1 VLFWAVTVIMSLGGA
16 AKALF
21 KLANAMAIAIERMA
35 PPVRMRSVL
44 SEGIIFM
51 CWLSASFYFVWFKYL
66 GGEDCGDPG
75 ALL

>member
-1 VLFWAVTVIMSLGGA
+1 MMSLGAA

-35 PPVRMRSVL
+35 TPVGMRSVL

-51 CWLSASFYFVWFKYL
+51 CWLSTAFY
-66 GGEDCGDPG
+66 
-75 ALL
+75 LLV